1 MKKLLSSLVFALLLA
16 HVALAADDD
25 PDAVY
30 ATLQKAVD
38 GKKPAAEIKP
48 LASQVI
54 KLSAAVKGDADA
66 TKHAQEMSKYAEYQL
81 YTLGVAGPGP
91 VTIEMIGALE
101 DANPKSE
108 YLPGAYPTYLAALGA
123 AKAGPAAEKAL
134 TSFPDDVYLLNIAAN
149 DALAKQQN
157 DRALGYAR
165 RALASKEKMPEGV
178 NVSGL
183 HFIAG
188 MVYGSKNQF
197 FECNRELRAAVGG
210 LSGDN
215 ERLAR
220 AYYYLGLSNYQL
232 GRTALNKNQ
241 VMEGQKYADQAAALN
256 SSVKSQ
262 AYQLSQT
269 IKVDAARMR

>member
-1 MKKLLSSLVFALLLA
+1 MKKLLTGLTLALLLS
-16 HVALAADDD
+16 HVVLAAD
-25 PDAVY
+25 PDTDEVY
-30 ATLQKAVD
+30 STLQKAVD
-38 GKKPAAEIKP
+38 DKKPAAEIKP

-54 KLSAAVKGDADA
+54 KMAAKVTGDAEA

-81 YTLGVAGPGP
+81 LTLGTAGPAP

-101 DANPKSE
+101 EASPKSE
-108 YLPGAYPTYLAALGA
+108 YLAAAYPTYLAALGA
-123 AKAGPAAEKAL
+123 AKAGPAADKAL
-134 TSFPDDVYLLNIAAN
+134 VNFPDDLYLLNVAAN
-149 DALAKQQN
+149 DAFSKQAN
-157 DRALGYAR
+157 DKALGLAR
-165 RALASKEKMPEGV
+165 RALASKAKVPEGM
-178 NVSGL
+178 NVAGM

-210 LSGDN
+210 LGGDN

-220 AYYYLGLSNYQL
+220 AYYYLGLANYQL
-232 GRTALNKNQ
+232 GRTGLNKNQ
-241 VMEGQKYADQAAALN
+241 VLEGQKFADQAAGLN

-262 AYQLSQT
+262 AFQLSQT

>member
-1 MKKLLSSLVFALLLA
+1 MKKLLTGLTLAFLLS
-16 HVALAADDD
+16 HVVLAADDD
-25 PDAVY
+25 PDTVY

-38 GKKPAAEIKP
+38 DKKPAAEVKP
-48 LASQVI
+48 LAVQVI
-54 KLSAAVKGDADA
+54 KMTAKVTGDAEA

-81 YTLGVAGPGP
+81 LTLGIAGPAAA
-91 VTIEMIGALE
+91 TIEMIGALE

-108 YLPGAYPTYLAALGA
+108 YLPSGYPTYLAALGA

-134 TSFPDDVYLLNIAAN
+134 TSFPDDLYLLNIAAN
-149 DALAKQQN
+149 DAFSKQQN

-165 RALASKEKMPEGV
+165 RALASKAKEPEGM
-178 NVSGL
+178 SLGGM

-197 FECNRELRAAVGG
+197 FECNRELRAAVPS
-210 LSGDN
+210 LTGDN

-220 AYYYLGLSNYQL
+220 AYYFLGVSNYQL
-232 GRTALNKNQ
+232 GRTGLNKNQ
-241 VMEGQKYADQAAALN
+241 VLEGQKYADQAAALN